1 MLYLLFMFIGG
12 SPSGTAGGIKTV
24 TMVLVIASVF
34 ATVGGKAGTQ
44 VMRRKIA
51 PKDVQKAFA
60 VFGMGLIAM
69 FLLVVA
75 LMVVENAD
83 FLDSMYEM
91 VSATATVGLSRNFT
105 SSLSAAGKGIVILG
119 MYLGR
124 IGPITMALAINTR
137 HDNSKTSYP
146 TGRVLVG

>member
-1 MLYLLFMFIGG
+1 M
-12 SPSGTAGGIKTV
+12 
-24 TMVLVIASVF
+24 IASVL